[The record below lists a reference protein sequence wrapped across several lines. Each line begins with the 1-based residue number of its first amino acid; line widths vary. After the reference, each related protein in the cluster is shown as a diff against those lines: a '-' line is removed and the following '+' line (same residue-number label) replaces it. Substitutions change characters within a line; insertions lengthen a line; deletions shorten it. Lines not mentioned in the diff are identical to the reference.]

1 MQKIIDDDSYEILE
15 LNVSEPIIF
24 EANKYEQPMYNE
36 KNNQVMLIV
45 PVEKVMQEVD
55 TKANGMEL
63 RIGLVLLVFPAQ

>member
-15 LNVSEPIIF
+15 LNASEPIIF

-45 PVEKVMQEVD
+45 PREGHTQDFKCIKNRTRD
-55 TKANGMEL
+55 
-63 RIGLVLLVFPAQ
+63 